1 MTREERGE
9 GSGENFADEMSSP
22 AATRAFASFRFALP
36 ARSEFLLAVALK
48 LGGAGASF
56 VVTFVLARIVGAT
69 GTGHYALAIATITT
83 VSQIA
88 LLGLDQ
94 IAVRTVGGDVREGA
108 WGAARLAIRQVALW
122 VSGASVL
129 FAALIV
135 LSTSLAPRVGL
146 PEALVLPIA
155 VAVLIFP
162 LLRIA
167 FAGLRA
173 VNQVLLSQLF
183 DGPLYSGLLAV
194 LGITTWVFAWPLDA
208 DHFVLAY
215 VAAISL
221 SAALGW
227 LTLFAIMRRW
237 PQDRRIGDPVRPFAG
252 WKIFLTVSAHVLTE
266 WVVLAQL
273 GAAGSGAE
281 VGAFRAAYQI
291 VLLLALVVITVENIE
306 GPKFAG
312 DFRQGDRLRAR
323 RRHRRAAFAMIAVG
337 AVPITLCVVFAEPIL
352 RLFGEEFVAAVPALR
367 IMALAQVVNIATG
380 PVGALLIMAGRERTS
395 LFLGLLSLAIAAGLG
410 ALLIPRLGPTGAAW
424 AYAAALASRNLI
436 SYAVMQVTLRG
447 EPADRPTGL
456 VVGKEI

>member
-1 MTREERGE
+1 MTREEQSEE
-9 GSGENFADEMSSP
+9 GGGSAGDKAHSP
-22 AATRAFASFRFALP
+22 AATRPSITTRFAFP
-36 ARSEFLLAVALK
+36 ARGEFLLAVALK
-48 LGGAGASF
+48 LAGAGASF
-56 VVTFVLARIVGAT
+56 VITFVLARVLGAT

-88 LLGLDQ
+88 LLNLDQ

-108 WGAARLAIRQVALW
+108 WEAARLAIRQVALW
-122 VSGASVL
+122 VGGASVL
-129 FAALIV
+129 FAALIAT
-135 LSTSLAPRVGL
+135 SGSLAPRIGL
-146 PEALVLPIA
+146 PAELVLPIA

-173 VNQVLLSQLF
+173 VNHVLLSQLF
-183 DGPLYSGLLAV
+183 DGPLYSGLLA
-194 LGITTWVFAWPLDA
+194 LLAIATWAFVWPLKA
-208 DHFVLAY
+208 DDFVLAY
-215 VAAISL
+215 VAAIAL
-221 SAALGW
+221 SAAVGW
-227 LTLFAIMRRW
+227 LCLISVMRRW
-237 PQDRRIGDPVRPFAG
+237 PSGGQGGRPVRPLAG

-306 GPKFAG
+306 GPKYAG
-312 DFRQGDRLRAR
+312 NFRQGDLVGAR
-323 RRHRRAAFAMIAVG
+323 RRHRRATLAMLAVG
-337 AVPITLCVVFAEPIL
+337 GLPITICVLFAEPIL
-352 RLFGEEFVAAVPALR
+352 RLFGNEFVVAAPALR

-380 PVGALLIMAGRERTS
+380 PVGALLIMAKRERIS

-410 ALLIPRLGPTGAAW
+410 ALLIPRLGPAGAAW

-436 SYAVMQVTLRG
+436 SYAVMQVTLSTAPIVRHLASVP
-447 EPADRPTGL
+447 E
-456 VVGKEI
+456 KEV